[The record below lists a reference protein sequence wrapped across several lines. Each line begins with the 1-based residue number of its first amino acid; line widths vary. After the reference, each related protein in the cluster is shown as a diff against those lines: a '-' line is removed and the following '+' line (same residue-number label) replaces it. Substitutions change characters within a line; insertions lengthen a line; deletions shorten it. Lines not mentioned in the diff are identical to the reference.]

1 MWGVVPTPGL
11 EAAQK
16 DGVCEDEEEEEE
28 EVTTNVKKLR
38 SLPTLS
44 STVPVWSAA
53 ARRAP
58 LRKYMSV
65 LYGEIRYLTSSK
77 L

>member
-1 MWGVVPTPGL
+1 MSQEVEVSL
-11 EAAQK
+11 EVEVLRYGEANSAQRRR
-16 DGVCEDEEEEEE
+16 GAFARVY
-28 EVTTNVKKLR
+28 
-38 SLPTLS
+38 SLAC
-44 STVPVWSAA
+44 VPVLSAA